1 MEPLSESL
9 GQRPRAH
16 SGNEY
21 AAARWRQTV
30 LAWHFQ
36 TDVSYLQDLL
46 GISLH
51 EELKIAWPIW
61 LAGTQKL
68 DSRLYWHGYE
78 KQALAQ
84 SFGRNTKMYNSGRE
98 QFGNILANLHMHSA
112 CDLAPHAVYP
122 EDISLTIWVY
132 VFTKVFDCSIIAHA
146 RNYLKT
152 LKTQNIGLIKHNE
165 WNKTTVKSDREKSLQ
180 TD

>member
-51 EELKIAWPIW
+51 EELKIAWPI
-61 LAGTQKL
+61 
-68 DSRLYWHGYE
+68 
-78 KQALAQ
+78 
-84 SFGRNTKMYNSGRE
+84 
-98 QFGNILANLHMHSA
+98 
-112 CDLAPHAVYP
+112 
-122 EDISLTIWVY
+122 
-132 VFTKVFDCSIIAHA
+132 
-146 RNYLKT
+146 
-152 LKTQNIGLIKHNE
+152 
-165 WNKTTVKSDREKSLQ
+165 
-180 TD
+180 